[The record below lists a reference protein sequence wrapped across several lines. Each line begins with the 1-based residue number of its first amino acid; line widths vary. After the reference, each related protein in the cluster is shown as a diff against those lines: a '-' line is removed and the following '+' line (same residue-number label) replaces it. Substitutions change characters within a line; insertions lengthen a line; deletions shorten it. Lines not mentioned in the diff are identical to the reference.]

1 MSAENELIDLVRAG
15 GKFSSDNAL
24 AQKLGVT
31 RAMVSS
37 WRSGRYAM
45 PDDQIA
51 QLCALAKLDGAS
63 WMARI
68 HTERAGSATER
79 ALWQSILDRLAPIT
93 AVVGALAVVVVGV
106 HAGAH
111 EALLIAFSPAAI
123 TPTFY
128 TLCEMGYLC
137 RACPAS
143 LDLALDQDLPAEP
156 CGTDRPLARLAS
168 SRWSRSLWWILANG
182 ETATSAEQPV
192 AVPALRDKAL
202 SVGAMPLH
210 ANHLHALWT
219 TLSQ

>member
-68 HTERAGSATER
+68 HTERAASATER

-111 EALLIAFSPAAI
+111 EAMLTALSPVAI
-123 TPTFY
+123 TQTFY
-128 TLCEMGYLC
+128 TLCEMVW
-137 RACPAS
+137 RAA
-143 LDLALDQDLPAEP
+143 
-156 CGTDRPLARLAS
+156 RARL
-168 SRWSRSLWWILANG
+168 RWIWVWIKSCLPNRSPRETELA
-182 ETATSAEQPV
+182 A
-192 AVPALRDKAL
+192 
-202 SVGAMPLH
+202 
-210 ANHLHALWT
+210 
-219 TLSQ
+219 